1 MCSKICIRWEPTV
14 WKQCTVTQSYLQT
27 DLVLHNPTDSFTHTL
42 HVWQTCGK
50 HTCCLW
56 KKKEEKKKRCVLS
69 VKKGEKKEEMQIA
82 GYLSHGTCEWS
93 SQRWSFTLWDGH
105 SHNNECFNKSSS
117 VFLDHL
123 ISIDQTNIVF
133 VKLRNFLAQI
143 YFEWFTHWIR
153 TSDKPHP
160 PFFVFVFCKWK
171 MQLF

>member
-1 MCSKICIRWEPTV
+1 MYDR
-14 WKQCTVTQSYLQT
+14 
-27 DLVLHNPTDSFTHTL
+27 
-42 HVWQTCGK
+42 HVESILAVCGK
-50 HTCCLW
+50 
-56 KKKEEKKKRCVLS
+56 KRRKKKKRCVLS

-117 VFLDHL
+117 VFLDHHL